1 MTVPAA
7 SLLQDSKD
15 ELEIRDA
22 QPEDDQAVAVFLYNN
37 FRHSW
42 NHQWFFRSK
51 TIPDEIPFP
60 PPRKLKSSNRNRL
73 DFYVALVAA
82 VRLSKGLI
90 RIMRPRSSQMIVG
103 AAMWSLPGSRI
114 LDNPTDILNSGFATL
129 MLPWKLGYHT
139 KTRIEQFEALVKSMQ
154 KAAFKAHTR
163 SKLRPIDCLY
173 LQIIAVDPSMR
184 GRGLAGRLVQ
194 DGLMRVGPT
203 TPVLLETSSDRLAAI
218 YARLGFEKL
227 AEQWIAKGE
236 CDEDGCR
243 GQGKPMVH
251 NGGPVIVMADF
262 RNVTVP

>member
-1 MTVPAA
+1 MTVTAA
-7 SLLQDSKD
+7 TLLQDSKD

-22 QPEDDQAVAVFLYNN
+22 HPDEDLAVAVFLYNN
-37 FRHSW
+37 FRQSW

-60 PPRKLKSSNRNRL
+60 PPRKIKSSDRTRL
-73 DFYVALVAA
+73 GFYQALVSA
-82 VRLSKGLI
+82 VRLSQGLI
-90 RIMRPRSSQMIVG
+90 RIMRPRSSQMVVG
-103 AAMWSLPGSRI
+103 VAMWSLPGTRI
-114 LDNPTDILNSGFATL
+114 LDNPTDIVNSGFATL

-139 KTRIEQFEALVKSMQ
+139 KSRIEQFELIVKRMQ
-154 KAAFKAHTR
+154 KAAYKAHTR
-163 SKLRPIDCLY
+163 GKLKPIDSLY

-194 DGLMRVGPT
+194 DGFMRVSST

-227 AEQWIAKGE
+227 SEQWIAKGE

-243 GQGKPMVH
+243 GQGKPLIQ
-251 NGGPVIVMADF
+251 NGGPVIVMAHWRGQDL
-262 RNVTVP
+262 P